1 MMLIRIISDENAPDS
16 GDHQPHHVHSAKPPW
31 LRVLAMEIMR
41 G

>member
-1 MMLIRIISDENAPDS
+1 MMLIKIINEENVPES
-16 GDHQPHHVHSAKPPW
+16 GDHQQHHVHASKPPW